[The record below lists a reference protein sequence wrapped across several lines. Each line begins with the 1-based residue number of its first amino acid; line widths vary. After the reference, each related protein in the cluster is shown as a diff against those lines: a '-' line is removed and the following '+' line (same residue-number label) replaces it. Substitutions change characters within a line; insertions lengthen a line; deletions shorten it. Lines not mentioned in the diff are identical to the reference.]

1 MYKIQVR
8 VFLFFWETYKAKRHW
23 FETNLCG
30 VAIPPRLCIELQ
42 NGDIVVIA
50 NILVR
55 DWRLNGIPRTTNQRV
70 GPASSPGTTTDNDQS
85 VLQPDDGA
93 RRGIAQQAVA
103 ANAEEG
109 RV

>member
-1 MYKIQVR
+1 MYKIKVR

-55 DWRLNGIPRTTNQRV
+55 DWRLNGIPRTTNTRI
-70 GPASSPGTTTDNDQS
+70 GPSSTAGAAGDNAQS
-85 VLQPDDGA
+85 VLQPDDA
-93 RRGIAQQAVA
+93 KRREFFEQAVA